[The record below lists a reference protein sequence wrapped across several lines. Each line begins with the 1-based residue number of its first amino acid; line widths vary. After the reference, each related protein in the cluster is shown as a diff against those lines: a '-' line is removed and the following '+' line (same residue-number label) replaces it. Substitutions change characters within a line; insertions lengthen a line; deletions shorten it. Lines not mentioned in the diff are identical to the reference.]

1 MTLALYGKS
10 RRRKGLLVLLAL
22 FAIMAATVSG
32 AALRPG
38 EDASA
43 ATSGTLEGNTPTGTC
58 SNAGNASSSNDSRAN
73 CTNGQYVEMA
83 VPIPAAI
90 PSYAADVSFTVY
102 LEGQVQNNQG
112 TDRFAVAVMS
122 NTKNTAGTTTTNS
135 DSFSN
140 ESTDETLEVPSGGS
154 CNQFGNTWTYAD
166 LTGLKIRATAETQD
180 TLRLDDID
188 VRICWSSREI
198 TAATVN
204 GVASAAV
211 TAGSNVT
218 LAVTVNAAGTEFSN
232 QGDDFACF
240 SYQIEGSSAV
250 KVDVAN
256 DTNGGSTNRSTV
268 ITAPLANG
276 SYDITLIAYSDDG
289 CTQRASNAFVLADA
303 LVVSGALPTDVT
315 VTKAASASPVN
326 QGGSF
331 NWVLTISA
339 ANSAATWPGGATV
352 LSDDLPDTGA
362 TYGGT
367 VSDSA
372 GSALSCSINA
382 SKKLTCTA
390 GASGLTI
397 NSGSSVT
404 VTVSVTADDAGSL
417 QNPKSGGACSV
428 TQATGETNTANNN
441 CNTSTVTVNA
451 ASNTQLCQG
460 GNVNACI
467 ALLHND
473 NGPQLN
479 PANSCSGIDANFVID
494 RSFSIDS
501 TELAALKGG
510 VTSFA
515 NVLAG
520 GSKFS
525 GTQFST
531 TAEGI
536 TNGYVDAATFNTA
549 VNAIATQLYTWTEG
563 GIQVGAANNA
573 NGTANPDM
581 MFIVT
586 DGSPNQTDGSGS
598 GNTNDMLTWVNAA
611 NDAIDAANLARANYV
626 VRAVFAG
633 EADPNI
639 PLSTTGDKQA
649 FANAVLTRI
658 GGGSFLQGAWTE
670 IADNLLESAGCDPT
684 VNKAAGVPS
693 NLQGNGKYTTVDWT
707 ITLTN
712 PAATQKV
719 VTVTDSGATFLSAVP
734 VGACTP
740 TSVGGSGPWTCTIPA
755 KANNQNGLVT
765 LKVRAA
771 VPDYNICTGTNGSNT
786 VNVSGGATGQSTA
799 PFTIVAQP
807 SDPSC
812 LGTIVVHKEEAGA
825 KTYTDDT
832 WQFGLSAGPTT
843 ASNIQIS
850 DSGQSSFTGLAAGNY
865 TVTELNS
872 GAVATCTGAAPGAFI
887 ATHGTTTNPSTPG
900 QAQTSIAVVAGQTTH
915 VYFKND
921 GCGGTVSI
929 AKSSSPET
937 SVAAGGSATW
947 TITVTVASNPTTAA
961 TSITDTLPTGFVV
974 SAPGISD
981 GASGGGDA
989 TKMSCT
995 PSAAGTTAFTCTLD
1009 AGAPVGTYAIAVPVT
1024 APANFPPA
1032 NCTTYT
1038 NTAQIVGGSQATD
1051 TLDVTNCVNPS
1062 LALSKSNDLSGPL
1075 ASGGT
1080 FNWTVKAT
1088 ISSGP
1093 TVAAAT
1099 ISDTLPAGFSFN
1111 GAITFTG
1118 SQDASKLS
1126 CQAPV
1131 GQTVT
1136 CTLASGAANGDY
1148 YIVIPVKAVTITAST
1163 QCGNYT
1169 NEATASFPA
1178 NQGAVTGSPATN
1190 QVTISCPS
1198 LSIVKT
1204 ANPIGPVNL
1213 GSPIGF
1219 DLTVT
1224 NSGTVPA
1231 TGVEIADTLP
1241 NVAGVVWSTV
1251 TAGCSVNGNSLSCT
1265 GITVPANN
1273 GTFVVHVSGS
1283 TSGVTTRDA
1292 CGPITND
1299 NATAKVLGVTATS
1312 GSATVTVNC
1321 PSITLAK
1328 VANPAGPVNAG
1339 AGIGWTF
1346 TITNTSAVTANNV
1359 SVSDTLPSATG
1370 VSWSPTATTT
1380 SGTGSCGVATGQLSC
1395 TGLTV
1400 PASGSITVSVT
1411 GTTTASGANKTC
1423 GLIENTGAYAT
1434 LLGTNSNQL
1443 APASVTV
1450 NCPDPSVVKGGNGP
1464 VTAGDNLVFT
1474 VTVTAGGTGAQSV
1487 VLTDTMP
1494 GTGLSW
1500 TKGGANASDCTP
1512 APLSSG
1518 SQYSCTFN
1526 NLNPG
1531 DSRVV
1536 TFTAASTPAMC
1547 AAGPL
1552 QNTATIAA
1560 AAGSVDTNDANN
1572 SATASITVNCP
1583 NVTLTK
1589 VADSPKTVSAG
1600 DQIGFTITATN
1611 NGAGMAHGFVLTD
1624 TLPANVSWSISPA
1637 NPNCTISAGLL
1648 RCPPAGTTDLAANG
1662 GQISVHIVG
1671 TTTAA
1676 TCGTV
1681 SNTASAVVS
1690 NQVNAIP
1697 NASDQVT
1704 VNCPDLVVLK
1714 TADNGTINAG
1724 DSAAFT
1730 IVVTNNGAGTAKGAT
1745 LTDTLPAGITWSED
1759 SADCSISA
1767 GTMTCSF
1774 GDIAQGGSRT
1784 IHVSGPTTKD
1794 NCAVLSNT
1802 ATVAATNES
1811 NTSNN
1816 TSTATIGVNCAEIS
1830 VLKTPDAATVNATD
1844 GVGFTITAKN
1854 NGAGAAYGAT
1864 VTDTLPSASGL
1875 SWTES
1880 PDSGDCSIASGVLTC
1895 NFGTLAPGASK
1906 SVHISS
1912 PTTVG
1917 TCGTLDNTA
1926 LVGTTNDGSAQSAA
1940 SIVVNCPNVTIT
1952 KTKAPGQAD
1961 PVSAGDTVAFQIEVN
1976 VSGAGTAYNVTAS
1989 DTLPAN
1995 TSQWSVANDPSA
2007 ANACAVVSGVLSCNF
2022 GDVTAPKTFTI
2033 TVTGKAIGAAGG
2045 VTCGTL
2051 TNTATAAAGNEAN
2064 TTDNTS
2070 TATVGVNCPSV
2081 AVAKAASN
2089 SPINAGDVAEFV
2101 ITASNTGLGTAS
2113 GVVVTDT
2120 LPTTG
2125 NLTWTI
2131 SPAVPGCGIVAGVL
2145 TCNFASLAPG
2155 ASQAIHV
2162 SATTNPAT
2170 CSVLNNYAYISA
2182 ANDTVEGLTQSNL
2195 AMITVNCPDISLTKT
2210 AAKSPINAGDTAS
2223 FTLTV
2228 KNVSTTGTA
2237 YGVTLE
2243 DQLPA
2248 SGIGWT
2254 DDSANCSIDGS
2265 GKLTCAVGTLAPQA
2279 TFSVTVS
2286 GTTTPAQCGSLPNE
2300 ATAAATNEAA
2310 AALENNTAQA
2320 SITVNCPDIKIEKT
2334 PDGAGISAGDKAAFT
2349 IVVSNVGS
2357 GAAYN
2362 VTLTDTLP
2370 AGFTWADDSADCDIN
2385 AGVLTCSWKEIAAQG
2400 SQTVTVSA
2408 PTTAAQCG
2416 PLENTAFASA
2426 GNEPSD
2432 TSGSN
2437 QDSGSIEIACP
2448 HIDVTKTAV
2457 NDPINPGEDAEFTIS
2472 VHNAGPGSAYGVQLT
2487 DVLPAGLTWTADNTS
2502 ECKIVSNTL
2511 TCDWDEIGAGGK
2523 IVVGLSAP
2531 TTTQQCG
2538 QITNTASIR
2547 VDNEAESLAEDNTS
2561 TDTILVA
2568 CGSIQVIKIDS
2579 TSENDPE
2586 RPAQWNFTITGPNG
2600 FNESGSIALG
2610 GGSVTIANVPLGA
2623 GYAVSEDQAKFGAC
2637 PVPNET
2643 GTYRTTANNGPQS
2656 LTAAGQTI
2664 SFSFNNQEC
2673 GIVLST
2679 GTLVINKVADTNG
2692 NHVQDAGEP
2701 GLAGWPVTVTG
2712 PEFPGGQAF
2721 VTGAGGQLVLP
2732 GIKTGAY
2739 TITEGSQAGYQSVGV
2754 VTDDNGP
2761 VFTASTSTGINLDYS
2776 DTDVVTFFN
2785 RPLGSILANKTT
2797 QLLVNG
2803 AVDSHPQDRSGWRIT
2818 VTSVACGVS
2827 QAKTTDSSGNAL
2839 FTGLPLCSDYV
2850 VGEDLSAAP
2859 ASGYTPVGPAS
2870 VSGVTPGASTATR
2883 VNFINQRVVT
2893 FCTNCTT
2900 QPTPTP
2906 TATATTP
2913 PNTPTATSTPSP
2925 TLPPPT
2931 VTPSPVSTTAGE
2943 RTPGTT
2949 PTPIAPSTGAGW
2961 TSGAVGGTNLLLVIA
2976 GLFAVTGGLI
2986 FLSLGRK
2993 RSGQG

>member
-10 RRRKGLLVLLAL
+10 RRRKGLLILLAL
-22 FAIMAATVSG
+22 FAILAATVSG

-38 EDASA
+38 EEARAASTNLDPTSA
-43 ATSGTLEGNTPTGTC
+43 SCNDGSGSGDTDNDNGATSGWDCTKGATASQLSDVGSSVNDNTATGRINLERDDTGSIGTDLLDVTFTISSISGTVNAASINVWSAASDSPGVLYLGSTSADTRYSSFAPGGTPQSYSDSDIKTDLQSAVTAAANSFTVRLRMDCDPNADDCGALIDRVQLVVDYTPAGPDLRINKVAKVGANAVTSVTEPNSAFDWVLTLSNQGTTTASFPSGATILTDELPTSGATYVVSQSNSNVLCSITSNVLSCSASGVKALGAGNNMVVTVNVTPTGAGTLTNPRSGGTC
-58 SNAGNASSSNDSRAN
+58 AIDPGNSVAETNESNNACPASS
-73 CTNGQYVEMA
+73 
-83 VPIPAAI
+83 
-90 PSYAADVSFTVY
+90 
-102 LEGQVQNNQG
+102 
-112 TDRFAVAVMS
+112 
-122 NTKNTAGTTTTNS
+122 
-135 DSFSN
+135 
-140 ESTDETLEVPSGGS
+140 
-154 CNQFGNTWTYAD
+154 
-166 LTGLKIRATAETQD
+166 
-180 TLRLDDID
+180 
-188 VRICWSSREI
+188 
-198 TAATVN
+198 
-204 GVASAAV
+204 
-211 TAGSNVT
+211 
-218 LAVTVNAAGTEFSN
+218 VTVNAAQQQPVQQLSQAFTDAQGANDEPGQKDLTRMSVDSANAPTSIAVTWNWDELGTNGANTMDGCALFDTDNDGLANYSLCQTTQN
-232 QGDDFACF
+232 TPATALATTLYSCNDSRSDRCA
-240 SYQIEGSSAV
+240 GSSAIPKTSTCTVAQSATDPFAAGAGYPNDTQASCTINLVDVGASAASLLDVCSYPSEQPNSDPSDCVLAPTGGITRTIRVMKVTGTANHPAADFSGTISPGGDTSFSVSLAANASVSAADDNVVSDQAQTVTETTLPADWANAGYYVQAASGNTLYTCTGSETYTNVGGAAAVPSGNGGYTVCIKNTYTAPSRTLRVV
-250 KVDVAN
+250 KV
-256 DTNGGSTNRSTV
+256 TGSATHPAETFVGTISPG
-268 ITAPLANG
+268 AKSSFSLSLA
-276 SYDITLIAYSDDG
+276 
-289 CTQRASNAFVLADA
+289 ADA
-303 LVVSGALPTDVT
+303 AT
-315 VTKAASASPVN
+315 SPAD
-326 QGGSF
+326 S
-331 NWVLTISA
+331 
-339 ANSAATWPGGATV
+339 
-352 LSDDLPDTGA
+352 
-362 TYGGT
+362 GT
-367 VSDSA
+367 VSTA
-372 GSALSCSINA
+372 AQTVTETPVPGAWINDGYYVHED
-382 SKKLTCTA
+382 TA
-390 GASGLTI
+390 GAYT
-397 NSGSSVT
+397 
-404 VTVSVTADDAGSL
+404 
-417 QNPKSGGACSV
+417 
-428 TQATGETNTANNN
+428 
-441 CNTSTVTVNA
+441 
-451 ASNTQLCQG
+451 
-460 GNVNACI
+460 
-467 ALLHND
+467 
-473 NGPQLN
+473 
-479 PANSCSGIDANFVID
+479 CSG
-494 RSFSIDS
+494 
-501 TELAALKGG
+501 TESY
-510 VTSFA
+510 T
-515 NVLAG
+515 NAG
-520 GSKFS
+520 GS
-525 GTQFST
+525 
-531 TAEGI
+531 
-536 TNGYVDAATFNTA
+536 ATVPAGSSNYTVCVKNT
-549 VNAIATQLYTWTEG
+549 Y
-563 GIQVGAANNA
+563 
-573 NGTANPDM
+573 
-581 MFIVT
+581 
-586 DGSPNQTDGSGS
+586 SP
-598 GNTNDMLTWVNAA
+598 
-611 NDAIDAANLARANYV
+611 
-626 VRAVFAG
+626 
-633 EADPNI
+633 
-639 PLSTTGDKQA
+639 
-649 FANAVLTRI
+649 
-658 GGGSFLQGAWTE
+658 
-670 IADNLLESAGCDPT
+670 
-684 VNKAAGVPS
+684 
-693 NLQGNGKYTTVDWT
+693 
-707 ITLTN
+707 
-712 PAATQKV
+712 
-719 VTVTDSGATFLSAVP
+719 
-734 VGACTP
+734 
-740 TSVGGSGPWTCTIPA
+740 
-755 KANNQNGLVT
+755 
-765 LKVRAA
+765 
-771 VPDYNICTGTNGSNT
+771 
-786 VNVSGGATGQSTA
+786 
-799 PFTIVAQP
+799 
-807 SDPSC
+807 
-812 LGTIVVHKEEAGA
+812 GTIVVHKEEAGA

-850 DSGQSSFTGLAAGNY
+850 DSGQSSFTGLAAGSY

-872 GAVATCTGAAPGAFI
+872 GAVATCVGAAPGAFI

-900 QAQTSIAVVAGQTTH
+900 QAQTSIGVVAGQTTH

-974 SAPGISD
+974 AAPGISD

-1009 AGAPVGTYAIAVPVT
+1009 AGAPVGTYAITVPVT

-1099 ISDTLPAGFSFN
+1099 IIDTLPAGFSFN

-1118 SQDASKLS
+1118 SQDTSKLS

-1163 QCGNYT
+1163 QCGNHT
-1169 NEATASFPA
+1169 NEAIASFPA

-1198 LSIVKT
+1198 LSIAKT
-1204 ANPIGPVNL
+1204 ANPVGPVNL

-1251 TAGCSVNGNSLSCT
+1251 TAGCSVNGTSLSCT

-1380 SGTGSCGVATGQLSC
+1380 SGTGSCGVAAGQLSC

-1560 AAGSVDTNDANN
+1560 AVGSVDTNDANN

-1648 RCPPAGTTDLAANG
+1648 RCPPSGTTDLAANG
-1662 GQISVHIVG
+1662 GQISVHTVG

-1690 NQVNAIP
+1690 NQVNAVP

-1759 SADCSISA
+1759 SADCSITA

-1854 NGAGAAYGAT
+1854 NGAGAAYGVT

-1880 PDSGDCSIASGVLTC
+1880 PDSADCSIASGVLTC

-1995 TSQWSVANDPSA
+1995 TSQWSVTNDPSA
-2007 ANACAVVSGVLSCNF
+2007 PNACAVVSGVLSCNF
-2022 GDVTAPKTFTI
+2022 GDVTAPTTFTI

-2051 TNTATAAAGNEAN
+2051 TNTATAGAGNEAN

-2089 SPINAGDVAEFV
+2089 SPINAGDDAEFV

-2182 ANDTVEGLTQSNL
+2182 ANDSVEGLTQSNL

-2320 SITVNCPDIKIEKT
+2320 SITVNCPDIKVEKT

-2426 GNEPSD
+2426 GNEPGD

-2448 HIDVTKTAV
+2448 DIDVTKTAV
-2457 NDPINPGEDAEFTIS
+2457 NDPINPGEDAEFSIS

-2511 TCDWDEIGAGGK
+2511 TCDWDEIGAGGT
-2523 IVVGLSAP
+2523 IVVGLRAP

-2538 QITNTASIR
+2538 QITNTASIT

-2561 TDTILVA
+2561 TDTIVVA

-2600 FNESGSIALG
+2600 FNESRSIALG

-2701 GLAGWPVTVTG
+2701 GLDGWPVTVTG

-2739 TITEGSQAGYQSVGV
+2739 TIVEGSQAGYQSVGV

-2761 VFTASTSTGINLDYS
+2761 AFTASTSTGINLDYS

-2913 PNTPTATSTPSP
+2913 PHTPTATSTPSP

-2993 RSGQG
+2993 RSRQG